1 MFTLKKSIL
10 LGSGSPRRKLLL
22 KELGINFRV
31 LISNTDEIPLPGLV
45 RGEIAKYLS
54 EEKADKLKSNILEN
68 EILITAD
75 TIVCLGSLM
84 IGKPGNY
91 DDAYSM
97 LRLLSGQK
105 HQVYTA
111 LTISDQSSKKTICVE
126 STVEFNVLD
135 DVEIRKYIL
144 EFQPYDKA
152 GSYGAQE
159 CLLEGINPCSAKE
172 ITFLKKYGFKNFF
185 QQTLVPENKVRIPII
200 KEICGSY
207 FNVMGLPIV
216 ELMEELKILDR

>member
-1 MFTLKKSIL
+1 MLKLKKSIL

-22 KELGINFRV
+22 KELGINFRI
-31 LISNTDEIPLPGLV
+31 LISNTDEIPLPSMV

-75 TIVCLGSLM
+75 TIVCLGSKM

-91 DDAYSM
+91 DDAFSM
-97 LRLLSGQK
+97 LKLLSGQK
-105 HQVYTA
+105 HQVFTGVT
-111 LTISDQSSKKTICVE
+111 LTDRSYQKTICVE
-126 STVEFNVLD
+126 SNVVFNVLD

-144 EFQPYDKA
+144 EYQPFDKA

-159 CLLEGINPCSAKE
+159 CLMEGINPCSAKE
-172 ITFLKKYGFKNFF
+172 ITFLKKYAFENFF
-185 QQTLVPENKVRIPII
+185 QQTLIPETKVRIPII
-200 KEICGSY
+200 KEIEGSY

-216 ELMEELKILDR
+216 ELIEELKNFDS